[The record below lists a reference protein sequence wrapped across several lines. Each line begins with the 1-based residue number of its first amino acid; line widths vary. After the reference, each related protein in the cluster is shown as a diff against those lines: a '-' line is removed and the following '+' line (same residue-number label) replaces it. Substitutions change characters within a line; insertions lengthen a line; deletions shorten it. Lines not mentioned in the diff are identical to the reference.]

1 LGREG
6 IVATVK
12 QALAASE
19 LFKGLTDEEL
29 DEVAALG
36 RIEVYEKGAPLFVQG
51 AAAAN
56 FYVVEMG
63 RVALN
68 LTISS
73 GAGVSKEATV
83 EMIKTGQSC
92 GYSAVKGVP
101 VYALSAKAVEPVRV
115 ISIDG
120 KRLYDLLKK
129 NPVMGY
135 RVMSR
140 IASALSATLRN
151 VRSTIQIFRR

>member
-1 LGREG
+1 M
-6 IVATVK
+6 ATIK
-12 QALAASE
+12 QVLSASE

-29 DEVAALG
+29 DKVAALG
-36 RIEVYEKGAPLFVQG
+36 RMEVYEKGAPLFVQG
-51 AAAAN
+51 ATARD
-56 FYVVEMG
+56 FYVVELG

-68 LTISS
+68 TGISS
-73 GAGVSKEATV
+73 GAGVNKEISV
-83 EMIKTGQSC
+83 ESIKSGQSC
-92 GYSAVKGVP
+92 GYSAVKGEP

-115 ISIDG
+115 IAIDG
-120 KRLYDLLKK
+120 KRLYELLEE

-140 IASALSATLRN
+140 MVASLSATLRN

>member
-1 LGREG
+1 M
-6 IVATVK
+6 ATIK
-12 QALAASE
+12 QVLSASE

-29 DEVAALG
+29 DKVAALG
-36 RIEVYEKGAPLFVQG
+36 RMEVYEKGAPLFVQG
-51 AAAAN
+51 ATARD
-56 FYVVEMG
+56 FYVVELG

-68 LTISS
+68 TGISS
-73 GAGVSKEATV
+73 GAVVNKEISV
-83 EMIKTGQSC
+83 ESIKSGQSC
-92 GYSAVKGVP
+92 GYSAVKGEP

-115 ISIDG
+115 IAIDG
-120 KRLYDLLKK
+120 KRLYELLEE

-140 IASALSATLRN
+140 MVASLSATLRN

>member
-1 LGREG
+1 MGT
-6 IVATVK
+6 IK

-29 DEVAALG
+29 DKVAALG
-36 RIEVYEKGAPLFVQG
+36 RMEVYEKGAPLFVQG
-51 AAAAN
+51 ATAEN
-56 FYVVEMG
+56 FYIVEMG
-63 RVALN
+63 RVALS

-73 GAGVSKEATV
+73 GAGANKEITV
-83 EMIKTGQSC
+83 EPIKNGQSC
-92 GYSAVKGVP
+92 GFSAVKGMP

-115 ISIDG
+115 ISIGG
-120 KRLYDLLKK
+120 KRLYDLLRE

-135 RVMSR
+135 RVMSMM
-140 IASALSATLRN
+140 ASSLSSTLRN

>member
-1 LGREG
+1 
-6 IVATVK
+6 VATIK
-12 QALAASE
+12 QVLSASE

-29 DEVAALG
+29 DKVAALG
-36 RIEVYEKGAPLFVQG
+36 RMEVYEKGAPLFVQG
-51 AAAAN
+51 ATARD
-56 FYVVEMG
+56 FYVVELG

-68 LTISS
+68 TGISS
-73 GAGVSKEATV
+73 GAGVNKEISV
-83 EMIKTGQSC
+83 ESIKSGQSC
-92 GYSAVKGVP
+92 GYSAVKGEP

-115 ISIDG
+115 IAIDG
-120 KRLYDLLKK
+120 KRLYELLEE

-140 IASALSATLRN
+140 MVASLSATLRN

>member
-1 LGREG
+1 M
-6 IVATVK
+6 ATIK

-19 LFKGLTDEEL
+19 LFKGLTDDDL
-29 DEVAALG
+29 DKVAALG
-36 RIEVYEKGAPLFVQG
+36 RTEVYEKGTPLFVQG
-51 AAAAN
+51 ATAEN
-56 FYVVEMG
+56 FYVVELG
-63 RVALN
+63 RVALSSAV
-68 LTISS
+68 SS
-73 GAGVSKEATV
+73 GAGANKEIAV
-83 EMIKTGQSC
+83 ETIKNGQSC
-92 GYSAVKGVP
+92 GFSAVKGAP

-120 KRLYDLLKK
+120 KRLYDLLRE

-140 IASALSATLRN
+140 MVASLSATLRN